1 MGLGLGSNLTKGGL
15 TTPGIITDNL
25 VLKHNYSSNGN
36 IPVSDGAAF
45 FDNTDDYITIPEITF
60 SWHDTPYTISFWAY
74 RNQIDD
80 WDIVLGNDSVSNY
93 NFIIFDDTN
102 GDRIIVEGSDADN
115 SNITV
120 SHSAN
125 EWHHYAIVSVGDG
138 STIAYQNGVQCTVSD
153 TCDSDIVIHRIG
165 RGSGNPFGG
174 YICNVGMW
182 GRALTQE
189 EVKSIMWKNYA
200 GLTDTE
206 KTSMLRWYNLDSTAS
221 NVSSNWAG
229 GTGDIDFVL
238 DNHNTSLGSNLLSS
252 DQATGSGW
260 TTNYGGSGTDWI
272 TSPSTDRYKSSPYS
286 VKFEPESTDDGITS
300 AAFTSTTGKI
310 YEVRLW
316 AYVPLSSASSFRIK
330 WFRGDNGGSD
340 GGLNRDPV
348 DNSHDINFTPSAAN
362 QWEEYVGY
370 FEEQGGGASANL
382 VITCGSYNPA
392 SSGIVT
398 YYVDD
403 ITVREYQGNTGRC
416 R

>member
-15 TTPGIITDNL
+15 TTPGIVTDNL

-36 IPVSDGAAF
+36 VPVSDGAAY

-93 NFIIFDDTN
+93 NFIIFDNTN

-120 SHSAN
+120 SHSVN

-138 STIAYQNGVQCTVSD
+138 NTIAYQNGVQCTVSD

-200 GLTDTE
+200 LLTDTE
-206 KTSMLRWYNLDSTAS
+206 KTSMLRWYNLDVAYDIDDTTHTDHTTQYVFDNHHGGGDALGDDVMVGGDMSSDAGWFFESSSGWSISDGKLIHDGTDAYKYARQTTSGLTAGS
-221 NVSSNWAG
+221 LYKITVDISITNGHPLVIYLG
-229 GTGDIDFVL
+229 EGHGTGTA
-238 DNHNTSLGSNLLSS
+238 NAAGETKS
-252 DQATGSGW
+252 
-260 TTNYGGSGTDWI
+260 SGTQ
-272 TSPSTDRYKSSPYS
+272 TFYFVAGSTNDN
-286 VKFEPESTDDGITS
+286 
-300 AAFTSTTGKI
+300 I
-310 YEVRLW
+310 YFY
-316 AYVPLSSASSFRIK
+316 A
-330 WFRGDNGGSD
+330 GSD
-340 GGLNRDPV
+340 GTRFQGTI
-348 DNSHDINFTPSAAN
+348 DN
-362 QWEEYVGY
+362 
-370 FEEQGGGASANL
+370 
-382 VITCGSYNPA
+382 VIIQKVNGSYGVL
-392 SSGIVT
+392 S
-398 YYVDD
+398 
-403 ITVREYQGNTGRC
+403 
-416 R
+416 